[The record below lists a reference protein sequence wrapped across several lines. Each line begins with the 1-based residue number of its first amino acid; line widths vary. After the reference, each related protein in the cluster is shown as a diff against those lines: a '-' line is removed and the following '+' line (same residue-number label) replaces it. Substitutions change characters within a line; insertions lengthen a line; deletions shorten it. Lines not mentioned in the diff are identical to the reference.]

1 MEKIEEME
9 NKIYDTYYK
18 KNPKGDARNNLWGMV
33 IRAKITKD
41 SISALEEILECVEK
55 GLIK

>member
-33 IRAKITKD
+33 IRAKKNKD
-41 SISALEEILECVEK
+41 PIKALEEILKCVEK
-55 GLIK
+55 RLVK